1 MISISKINVNL
12 SRCYKIKFNY
22 SCLTLLLSLYG
33 LWDSKSIYSMRKI
46 DRKLLKNLTGSFWL
60 KSMHKLIFII
70 IHLFNFYYYSS
81 LHQLNYYKFSFIIKM
96 LVVLI
101 VYLKI
106 ITIKPSIDK
115 LLMKIYFTLNL
126 KELIYLKRSSL
137 IMVILWVF
145 LVSLIFVVF
154 TIGLFQL
161 KLIEKNLNLEFE
173 IFVQLIYSIFIFG
186 FIITSMFVFIYFNYS
201 IYLMNKLLSKQ
212 LFKSGNLN
220 FILIEHL

>member
-1 MISISKINVNL
+1 MMSISKIDVNL
-12 SRCYKIKFNY
+12 SKCYKIKLNY

-33 LWDSKSIYSMRKI
+33 FWDSKSFCSIKRI
-46 DRKLLKNLTGSFWL
+46 DDRKLLKDLTGSFWL

-81 LHQLNYYKFSFIIKM
+81 FHQLNYYKFSFIIKM

-101 VYLKI
+101 VYIKI

-115 LLMKIYFTLNL
+115 LLLKIYFNLNL

-154 TIGLFQL
+154 TMRLFQL
-161 KLIEKNLNLEFE
+161 KLIEKNFNLEFE

-220 FILIEHL
+220 LI